1 MVRGLLIIFI
11 NEPLTFIFLIFRRTP
26 SSGAGKGTLEFFQ
39 GRGRALLNFFKGGMR
54 GCRTPLFKGGEG
66 HS

>member
-39 GRGRALLNFFKGGMR
+39 GRGRALLNFFKGG
-54 GCRTPLFKGGEG
+54 EG